1 MKKKN
6 FTLIELLVKSS
17 HLNSDSAKPAH
28 GQGKVYFTLI
38 ELLVVI
44 AIIAI
49 LAGMLLPALNQ
60 AREKGRAGSCVNQL
74 KQIGLGFMQYLS
86 DNDGFYPLGTL
97 ATENGKGNIIW
108 STCLTPYMEGSHTLH
123 YTNLVRVPKWLQ
135 CPSHTTS
142 NTYSGAFDYNCSY
155 AYNRGAF
162 GDALHDT
169 RNKMIKK
176 VEAPSDTIL
185 CVDGWW
191 GNATEESRAMGA
203 TRLSAGSCS
212 NGVAYRHSK
221 RSNVVFADGH
231 AGPETWHK
239 LNFSGYDFGYL
250 PWRDQF
256 QAKTTNLKYGATKP
270 YEYGYSPYN

>member
-6 FTLIELLVKSS
+6 
-17 HLNSDSAKPAH
+17 
-28 GQGKVYFTLI
+28 FTLI

-74 KQIGLGFMQYLS
+74 KQLGLGFMQYLS
-86 DNDGFYPLGTL
+86 DNDGYYPVAQLGQGD
-97 ATENGKGNIIW
+97 GKGNIFW
-108 STCLTPYMEGSHTLH
+108 PTCLSTYMDGTYTLY
-123 YTNLVRVPKWLQ
+123 YTNLVKVPKWLQ

-142 NTYSGAFDYNCSY
+142 NTYGGAFDYNCSY
-155 AYNRGAF
+155 VYNLGAF
-162 GDALHDT
+162 GDLLHAT

-176 VEAPSDTIL
+176 VDAPSDTIL
-185 CVDGWW
+185 CHDGWW
-191 GNATEESRAMGA
+191 GNNTPENRAMGA
-203 TRLSAGSCS
+203 AIHYAGSCS
-212 NGVAYRHSK
+212 DRVAYRHSK
-221 RSNVVFADGH
+221 KSNVVFADGH

-239 LNFSGYDFGYL
+239 LNFSGFDFGYL
-250 PWRDQF
+250 PWRDQY

-270 YEYGYSPYN
+270 YEKGYSPYN

>member
-97 ATENGKGNIIW
+97 ATENGKGKYH
-108 STCLTPYMEGSHTLH
+108 LVHLPYTVYG
-123 YTNLVRVPKWLQ
+123 RIA
-135 CPSHTTS
+135 
-142 NTYSGAFDYNCSY
+142 YSSLYKSG
-155 AYNRGAF
+155 
-162 GDALHDT
+162 
-169 RNKMIKK
+169 
-176 VEAPSDTIL
+176 
-185 CVDGWW
+185 
-191 GNATEESRAMGA
+191 ESSEMAAM
-203 TRLSAGSCS
+203 S
-212 NGVAYRHSK
+212 
-221 RSNVVFADGH
+221 F
-231 AGPETWHK
+231 
-239 LNFSGYDFGYL
+239 
-250 PWRDQF
+250 
-256 QAKTTNLKYGATKP
+256 
-270 YEYGYSPYN
+270 PYNQQYL